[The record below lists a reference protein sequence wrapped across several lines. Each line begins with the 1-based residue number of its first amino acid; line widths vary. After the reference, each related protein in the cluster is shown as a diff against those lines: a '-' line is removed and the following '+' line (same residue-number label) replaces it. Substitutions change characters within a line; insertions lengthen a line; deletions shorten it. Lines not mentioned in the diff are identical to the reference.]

1 MNGEI
6 HLSGSL
12 IRLFLVDGNPN
23 GLRTVEISNMTI
35 YTTIFPRTKLKKF
48 LERNESKKPG
58 CYILL
63 GNNIESPDKLMAY
76 VGEGESVG
84 SRLKSHS
91 RGEKQK
97 DFWDEAIVF
106 TSKDDYITKTQIQ
119 YLESELHKLIAYAD
133 KAELENNQI
142 PSSPNLSEV
151 DTAEMKHFLSAIRLI
166 MSSLRINI
174 LEPKRITS
182 MHEREVEKDVIYE
195 FAINNA
201 LAEMKIEEDKFIVL
215 KGSTAVIK
223 NRPSVSPAIKRM
235 RKNLVDSGV
244 LKKKKQDNLYEFT
257 DDYIFNSPS
266 YAAAAI
272 AGGTENGRR
281 QWKHNGK
288 SLNEMELSELE

>member
-1 MNGEI
+1 M
-6 HLSGSL
+6 SGSL
-12 IRLFLVDGNPN
+12 IRLFLVDGNPK

-35 YTTIFPRTKLKKF
+35 YTTIFPRTKLREF

-63 GNNIESPDKLMAY
+63 GNNIENPDKLMVY
-76 VGEGESVG
+76 VGEGESVDL
-84 SRLKSHS
+84 RLKSHS
-91 RGEKQK
+91 RGGKQK

-119 YLESELHKLIAYAD
+119 YLESEIHKLITQAD

-142 PSSPNLSEV
+142 PSTPNLSEV

-166 MSSLRINI
+166 MSSVGIDI
-174 LEPKRITS
+174 LEPKRIES
-182 MHEREVEKDVIYE
+182 MEKKESEEDVIYE
-195 FAINNA
+195 FGVYNA
-201 LAEMKIEEDKFIVL
+201 QAQMKIEDDKYIVL
-215 KGSTAVIK
+215 KGSTAVIED
-223 NRPSVSPAIKRM
+223 RPSALPAIKKM
-235 RKNLVDSGV
+235 RRSLVESGV
-244 LKKKKQDNLYEFT
+244 LKEMSHEGLYEFT

-288 SLNEMELSELE
+288 SLNEMELRELE